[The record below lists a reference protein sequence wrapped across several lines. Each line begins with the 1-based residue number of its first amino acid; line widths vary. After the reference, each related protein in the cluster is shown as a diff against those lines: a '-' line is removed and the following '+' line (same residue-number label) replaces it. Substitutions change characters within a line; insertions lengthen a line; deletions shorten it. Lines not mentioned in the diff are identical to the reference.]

1 MRSTTSLRTPGQA
14 PPPANAPVA
23 APKPR
28 CPLAGGC
35 RRSRTLTAG
44 LLALLGSS
52 VMCVAQQQP
61 TLPLPVVSGK
71 IESVKVGE
79 TRPFWVSLPD
89 GYTETGEPY
98 PVLCMMDGEF
108 NFNSGVIGGLRW
120 AASLGEIPEFI
131 VVGIPNTDRSS
142 DMFQEEVT
150 FSDGSKAGGR
160 ADRFLDFIQTELIPY
175 VDRTYRTQ
183 PFRVLYG
190 TSNTGF
196 TAVYALLHRPELA
209 SAYVAAS
216 ATLQLPGFLAERDER
231 IRTFAG
237 GRRRLVLVMGEQDLP
252 TVLAQNGVLK
262 EKVEMLAPV
271 GLTCRLTVIERGE
284 HVPADALLTGVR
296 RLFEGWP
303 LGRPLTA
310 ESFREIRDQVERR
323 QAVYGVVEKLPESAL
338 QSLGRTLL
346 EAKRAAEAVEVCRYR
361 VESYPRSADAH
372 VSLGDAYR
380 QAGQP
385 EKARE
390 GYRQALA
397 LAPDHVIA
405 RARLQEPAK

>member
-1 MRSTTSLRTPGQA
+1 MIATRRRPSDQTRPPADAAVSTPGA
-14 PPPANAPVA
+14 SRRPRARCA
-23 APKPR
+23 A
-28 CPLAGGC
+28 
-35 RRSRTLTAG
+35 
-44 LLALLGSS
+44 LLALTASG
-52 VMCVAQQQP
+52 AAWAATQQP
-61 TLPLPVVSGK
+61 TLPLPVVAGK
-71 IESVKVGE
+71 IESAKVGE

-89 GYTETGEPY
+89 GYGATGEPY
-98 PVLCMMDGEF
+98 PVLYMMDGEF

-131 VVGIPNTDRSS
+131 VVGIPNTDCAK

-160 ADRFLDFIQTELIPY
+160 ADRFLDFIQTELIPT

-231 IRTFAG
+231 IRTFTG

-252 TVLAQNGVLK
+252 TVLVQNSALK
-262 EKVEMLAPV
+262 EKVEMLAPA
-271 GLTCRLTVIERGE
+271 GLGCRLTLIEHGE

-296 RLFEGWP
+296 RLFEGWS

-338 QSLGRTLL
+338 QSLGETLL
-346 EAKRAAEAVEVCRYR
+346 EARRSAEAVDVCRYR

-380 QAGQP
+380 QGGQT

-390 GYRQALA
+390 CYRQALA
-397 LAPDHVIA
+397 LAPDHSVA
-405 RARLQEPAK
+405 RARLQELAK

>member
-1 MRSTTSLRTPGQA
+1 
-14 PPPANAPVA
+14 VA
-23 APKPR
+23 
-28 CPLAGGC
+28 
-35 RRSRTLTAG
+35 
-44 LLALLGSS
+44 
-52 VMCVAQQQP
+52 QQP
-61 TLPLPVVSGK
+61 TLPLPVISGK
-71 IESVKVGE
+71 IESAKVGE

-89 GYTETGEPY
+89 GYSAAGEPY
-98 PVLCMMDGEF
+98 PVLYMLDGEF

-131 VVGIPNTDRSS
+131 VVGIPNTDRAK

-160 ADRFLDFIQTELIPY
+160 ADRFLDFIQTELIPT

-196 TAVYALLHRPELA
+196 TAVYALLHHPELA

-237 GRRRLVLVMGEQDLP
+237 GRRRLALVMGEEDLP
-252 TVLAQNGVLK
+252 TVLAQNGALK
-262 EKVEMLAPV
+262 EKVEMLAPA

-284 HVPADALLTGVR
+284 HVPADALLAGVR
-296 RLFEGWP
+296 RLFEGWA

-346 EAKRAAEAVEVCRYR
+346 EAKRAADAVEVCRYR

-372 VSLGDAYR
+372 ISLGDAYR
-380 QAGQP
+380 LGGQA

-390 GYRQALA
+390 CYRQALA
-397 LAPDHVIA
+397 LSPDHPAA
-405 RARLQEPAK
+405 RARLQEPAT